1 MNLKLRFT
9 LIIGVIVYF
18 ILLINLLKNNRL
30 NLKYTLLWMFM
41 GIVLFMLAI
50 FPDVIL
56 FVTEI
61 AGIIEPTNGLFAI
74 LIFCI
79 LIILV
84 SITAI
89 VSKLNNKNRALIQ
102 AVAMLEK
109 RLRDLEKKDKG
120 ENVL

>member
-1 MNLKLRFT
+1 MNLKLRFA

-61 AGIIEPTNGLFAI
+61 VGIIEPTNGLFAI

-89 VSKLNNKNRALIQ
+89 VSKLNNKNRTLIQ